1 MSSLN
6 LNYYNNF
13 KILKNAYAFIN
24 SFTKT
29 DTQEDNQILEP
40 LSTMI
45 MLSIIS
51 FKNVGTKI
59 AISDNKIYIHPP
71 NVIQGAVR
79 WTFGNNRE
87 EVHYLLKPIF
97 RALNIYS
104 LLIHEKEEV
113 RIIFEYSVKGLRLLK
128 DSYNNTSSV
137 LCHAIDLYI
146 NLINSALKNNTS
158 NSVEVDTF
166 KELDSIKDKL
176 QLSQK
181 TRVNLDNFFKGLW
194 DDQEIKLISTMLQLA
209 ETNITETKSYIGAIE
224 SILSTKEKIINET
237 INNATKLIT

>member
-1 MSSLN
+1 MTSLN
-6 LNYYNNF
+6 LNYNNF

-24 SFTKT
+24 SFTKN

-51 FKNVGTKI
+51 FKNIGTKI
-59 AISDNKIYIHPP
+59 AISNNKIYLHPP

-87 EVHYLLKPIF
+87 EIHYLLKPIF

-104 LLIHEKEEV
+104 PLIHEIKDI
-113 RIIFEYSVKGLRLLK
+113 RIIFEYSIKGLRLLK

-146 NLINSALKNNTS
+146 NLFNNCIKNNTS
-158 NSVEVDTF
+158 NNMEVDTF
-166 KELDSIKDKL
+166 KELDNIKDKL

-181 TRVNLDNFFKGLW
+181 TRLNLDNFFKGLW
-194 DDQEIKLISTMLQLA
+194 DEQEIKLISTMLQLA
-209 ETNITETKSYIGAIE
+209 ELNTNEKKSYIGAIE